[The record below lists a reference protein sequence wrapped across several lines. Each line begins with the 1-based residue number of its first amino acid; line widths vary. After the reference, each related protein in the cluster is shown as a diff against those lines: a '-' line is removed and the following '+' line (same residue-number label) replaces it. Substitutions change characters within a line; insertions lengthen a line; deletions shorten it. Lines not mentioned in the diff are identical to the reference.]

1 MLPLTGLI
9 FDIQRF
15 SIHDGPGIRTTVF
28 FKGCPLRCAWCH
40 NPESQA
46 PGPELVVRPA
56 RCIRCGAC
64 VDACP
69 HHAITLP
76 EEAGAPWTDASRC
89 AMPGTMS
96 PSGTCS
102 FSPPSRLARIACPA
116 ATSRGPSSIRTGTP
130 FSSHSAN
137 L

>member
-1 MLPLTGLI
+1 MQPLTGMI

-15 SIHDGPGIRTTVF
+15 SIHDGPGIRSTVF

-69 HHAITLP
+69 QHAITLP
-76 EEAGAPWTDASRC
+76 EEAGVQTWTDTSRC
-89 AMPGTMS
+89 AVCGACAEACCTGAREIAGRERTVADVLAHVARDVPFYDR
-96 PSGTCS
+96 SGGGVT
-102 FSPPSRLARIACPA
+102 
-116 ATSRGPSSIRTGTP
+116 
-130 FSSHSAN
+130 
-137 L
+137 